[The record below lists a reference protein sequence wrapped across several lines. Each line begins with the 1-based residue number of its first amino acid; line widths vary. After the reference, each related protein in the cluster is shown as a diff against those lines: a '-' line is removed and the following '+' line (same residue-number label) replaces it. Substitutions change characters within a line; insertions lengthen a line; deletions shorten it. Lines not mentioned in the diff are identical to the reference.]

1 MPTLEERVKLLEDL
15 EAIRRLK
22 IAYARAVDE
31 RVPGAQYAALFT
43 EDAELDGGLVG
54 EAKGRAQ
61 ITEFFEEAKKKLP
74 FFLHY
79 MMGQTIDV
87 DGDDATGH
95 WYLWEPAT
103 AESGEPIWIAITYN
117 DRYKR
122 VDGEWK
128 IDYSKLNFHFAT
140 PYDKGWV
147 QQQFIET

>member
-1 MPTLEERVKLLEDL
+1 
-15 EAIRRLK
+15 
-22 IAYARAVDE
+22 
-31 RVPGAQYAALFT
+31 
-43 EDAELDGGLVG
+43 
-54 EAKGRAQ
+54 
-61 ITEFFEEAKKKLP
+61 
-74 FFLHY
+74 

-122 VDGEWK
+122 VGGEWK

-140 PYDKGWV
+140 
-147 QQQFIET
+147 